1 MTELSVSLTGLD
13 AVDASV
19 AAVIQALT
27 DPQTAQAGAELI
39 AASARP
45 LVPHDSGELA
55 ASERVGQSGTGA
67 QLVYAARH
75 APIVHARQPWLGEA
89 ITAAVPEL
97 EQLYERQVT
106 EAWG

>member
-1 MTELSVSLTGLD
+1 MTELSVGLSGLD
-13 AVDASV
+13 DLDDSI

-27 DPQTAQAGAELI
+27 DPQTAARAAALI

-45 LVPHDSGELA
+45 LVPVDTGELA

-75 APIVHARQPWLGEA
+75 APIVHARAPWLGEA

-97 EQLYERQVT
+97 EQLYARQAT
-106 EAWG
+106 DAWG